1 VLETEPQ
8 IIEAYVKTGKATLVF
23 RHILDFSRSQAASE
37 AAECAGVQGG
47 FWAMHHIL
55 YEKQREWA
63 SASDAGRTFIG
74 YAESLGLDTAAFG
87 QCYDSHR
94 FAEKVRAD
102 NAAAKADGVR
112 TRPTF
117 DINGRRVEGALP
129 FAQFQQ
135 VIDAALK

>member
-1 VLETEPQ
+1 MLETEPQ
-8 IIEAYVKTGKATLVF
+8 IIEAYVKTGKAKLVF

-37 AAECAGVQGG
+37 AAECAGEQGR
-47 FWAMHHIL
+47 FWAMHRIL

-63 SASDAGRTFIG
+63 SASNVSQTFVG
-74 YAESLGLDTAAFG
+74 YAESLSLDTIAFG
-87 QCYDSHR
+87 RCYDSHR
-94 FAEKVRAD
+94 FAEKVKAD
-102 NAAAKADGVR
+102 NAAAKAGGVR

-129 FAQFQQ
+129 FVQFQQ